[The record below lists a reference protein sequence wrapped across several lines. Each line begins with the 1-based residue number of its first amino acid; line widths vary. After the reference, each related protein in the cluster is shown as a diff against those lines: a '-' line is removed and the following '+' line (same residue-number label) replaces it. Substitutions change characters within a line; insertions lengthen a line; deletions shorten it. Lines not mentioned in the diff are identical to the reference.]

1 VANCLRDMRP
11 LLTILLLI
19 LVGQTFGQEKELKLK
34 LSDNVTLTF
43 LKDTF
48 DPKGKKIE
56 ISYNVVISINNGIV
70 FGTDGEMPRTYLKKA
85 TLTIGTEIFDLQ
97 VDGMY
102 NPWHEDF
109 FNDQVFKLKMDGAKY
124 VITGGFSDGAGY
136 YGVEWVAYGQGCTR
150 TILTNDE
157 KIIFEYMEQ

>member
-1 VANCLRDMRP
+1 MRL
-11 LLTILLLI
+11 LLTITVLI
-19 LVGQTFGQEKELKLK
+19 LVGESYGQQKEVKVKLA
-34 LSDNVTLTF
+34 DNITLTF

-56 ISYNVVISINNGIV
+56 ISDKVVISIDNKLV

-85 TLTIGTEIFDLQ
+85 TLTIGTKNFDLQ

-109 FNDQVFKLKMDGAKY
+109 FNDKVFKLKTEGAQYK
-124 VITGGFSDGAGY
+124 VIGGFSDGAGY
-136 YGVEWVAYGQGCTR
+136 YGAEWIVFGQGCIR
-150 TILTNDE
+150 TILTNEE
-157 KIIFEYMEQ
+157 KILFEYMEDQ

>member
-1 VANCLRDMRP
+1 MKHLI
-11 LLTILLLI
+11 TITLVI
-19 LVGQTFGQEKELKLK
+19 LAGQAFAQLQEVKVKLAE
-34 LSDNVTLTF
+34 NVTLTF
-43 LKDTF
+43 IKDTF

-56 ISYNVVISINNGIV
+56 KADNAVISIDDGLV
-70 FGTDGEMPRTYLKKA
+70 FGTDGEMPRTYLKRA
-85 TLTIGTEIFDLQ
+85 TLAIGAKRFDLQ

-102 NPWHEDF
+102 NPWHEDY
-109 FNDQVFKLKMDGAKY
+109 FNDRVFKLKVEGSKY
-124 VITGGFSDGAGY
+124 RITGGFSDGAGY